1 MKKNTLVQFVCFKT
15 ILETDQ
21 FVPQWEQF
29 AKPTTGKNRDSIFLQ
44 QATTKSSFKYVSQHH
59 WPEDDFQFVFM
70 KGRHSEN
77 FPESRARVVQAGGY
91 FQLQLDHKQVA
102 EDEYI
107 KIMAFSADQQLS
119 LTLCKELEPYKFLN
133 IYQAYYESSMY
144 SVILE
149 YFVKE
154 KDAPVLLGQL
164 KERFPNMEAAIY
176 KECFVPVEK
185 VF

>member
-1 MKKNTLVQFVCFKT
+1 MKKNTLIQFVCFKT
-15 ILETDQ
+15 ILETSR

-29 AKPTTGKNRDSIFLQ
+29 VKPPTGMDRDSIFLQ
-44 QATTKSSFKYVSQHH
+44 QAITKSSFKYVSQHH

-91 FQLQLDHKQVA
+91 IPLQLNHKQVA

-107 KIMAFSADQQLS
+107 KIMAFSGDQQISLS
-119 LTLCKELEPYKFLN
+119 ECRELEPYQFLN

-149 YFVKE
+149 YFVME
-154 KDAPVLLGQL
+154 KDAPVLLRQL
-164 KERFPNMEAAIY
+164 KDKFPDMEAAIY
-176 KECFVPVEK
+176 KECFVTIE
-185 VF
+185 